1 MCNRRWRALVLCG
14 ALMSVSA
21 TPSQGPE
28 VKNVMREKLR
38 LAQGILEAVV
48 ISDWVRLEANSQDL
62 ARLTSDPRWTALKY
76 PEYAKQSAA
85 FVRAVEA
92 LQRSCCGARLEQGAH
107 SLCRCHAPMRGVSS
121 VPGAPAHRSLSKAAS
136 ADWESKACGRYHA
149 PGRPVF
155 G

>member
-1 MCNRRWRALVLCG
+1 MCNRRWRVLVLCG

-38 LAQGILEAVV
+38 LTQRILEAVV
-48 ISDWVRLEANSQDL
+48 ISDWVGLEGSSQEL

-92 LQRSCCGARLEQGAH
+92 LHAAAVERDLNKTPQAYASVTLQCVECHRYLARQRIAR
-107 SLCRCHAPMRGVSS
+107 
-121 VPGAPAHRSLSKAAS
+121 
-136 ADWESKACGRYHA
+136 
-149 PGRPVF
+149 
-155 G
+155 

>member
-1 MCNRRWRALVLCG
+1 MCNSRWRALVLCG

-48 ISDWVRLEANSQDL
+48 ISDWVSLESKSHEL
-62 ARLTSDPRWTALKY
+62 ARLTSDPRWTVLKY

-85 FVRAVEA
+85 FVRVVDALHAAAVERDLNKA
-92 LQRSCCGARLEQGAH
+92 PRAYTSVTLQCVECHRYLARQRIA
-107 SLCRCHAPMRGVSS
+107 R
-121 VPGAPAHRSLSKAAS
+121 
-136 ADWESKACGRYHA
+136 
-149 PGRPVF
+149 
-155 G
+155 

>member
-48 ISDWVRLEANSQDL
+48 ISDWRRLEVNTQDL

-92 LQRSCCGARLEQGAH
+92 LHAAAVERDLNKTPEAYTNVTLQCVACHRYLARQRIAH
-107 SLCRCHAPMRGVSS
+107 
-121 VPGAPAHRSLSKAAS
+121 
-136 ADWESKACGRYHA
+136 
-149 PGRPVF
+149 
-155 G
+155 

>member
-1 MCNRRWRALVLCG
+1 MAGNGGHPMGKRRWQALVLCG

-48 ISDWVRLEANSQDL
+48 ISDWVRLEANSDAL

-92 LQRSCCGARLEQGAH
+92 LQAAAVARDLNKAPTAYAGVTLQCVACHRYLARQRIAH
-107 SLCRCHAPMRGVSS
+107 
-121 VPGAPAHRSLSKAAS
+121 
-136 ADWESKACGRYHA
+136 
-149 PGRPVF
+149 
-155 G
+155 